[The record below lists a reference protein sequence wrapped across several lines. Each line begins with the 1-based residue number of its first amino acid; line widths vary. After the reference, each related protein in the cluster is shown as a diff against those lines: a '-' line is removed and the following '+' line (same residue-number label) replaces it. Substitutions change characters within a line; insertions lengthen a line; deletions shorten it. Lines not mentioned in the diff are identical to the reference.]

1 MKLLNLKR
9 LKRRKLNLVE
19 ILGIPA
25 PSPSV
30 KNRGGRKMK
39 NKSVVF
45 RGAAAAMA
53 YQYQLKASPTETRIL
68 LRESLAVWQ
77 VNKMLKIGYKSSE
90 EEVISKIMAMEQDD
104 DDRAASLAAKINA

>member
-53 YQYQLKASPTETRIL
+53 YQYQLKASPRIL

-104 DDRAASLAAKINA
+104 DDRAASFAAKINA